1 MKKKST
7 LKHEQIEVRV
17 AHPMPALIPES
28 EKWLYDNPTALASVR
43 KGLADA
49 AAGRTVYLGSFAKY
63 LDTNE

>member
-7 LKHEQIEVRV
+7 SKRV
-17 AHPMPALIPES
+17 AHPVPASIPES

-49 AAGRTVYLGSFAKY
+49 AAGRITYLGSFAKY
-63 LDTNE
+63 LDSNESRK

>member
-7 LKHEQIEVRV
+7 RKRE
-17 AHPMPALIPES
+17 HPGPALIPES

-49 AAGRTVYLGSFAKY
+49 AAGRTTYLGSFAKY
-63 LDTNE
+63 VDSNESGK